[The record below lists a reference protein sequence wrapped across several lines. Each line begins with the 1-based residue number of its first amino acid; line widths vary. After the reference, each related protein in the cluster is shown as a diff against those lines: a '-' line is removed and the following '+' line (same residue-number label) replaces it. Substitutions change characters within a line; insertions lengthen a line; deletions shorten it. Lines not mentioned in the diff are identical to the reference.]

1 MPRSPSSSDVPI
13 RIRVPATSANLGPG
27 FDVLGLA
34 LDLHLDVVLGDPS
47 LDGDDPHRN
56 PALKGFRRAGGV
68 GPLGWTGAI
77 PPGRGL
83 GFSGAARVG
92 GIIAAILQRGGSLA
106 ESHREVLAIGT
117 ELEGHPDNVAA
128 SLYGGVVAAAGG
140 HAVQIPLAPVISSA
154 AVVLWVPPEETS
166 TDESRTA
173 LPAQVPFGDA
183 VFNVGRSSLLCAALA
198 AGDVEALRAATEDR
212 FHQDVRLALRPRSRS
227 ALDAALAAGAWCAWL
242 SGSGPAIATL
252 VDPAPEAVTRVTRAL
267 TALGCVGAEAEVLV
281 THIAPT
287 GAQVLSS

>member
-1 MPRSPSSSDVPI
+1 MPRPPSSSDPPT

-34 LDLHLDVVLGDPS
+34 LDLHLDVVLGDRS
-47 LDGDDPHRN
+47 LDSDDPHRN

-92 GIIAAILQRGGSLA
+92 GIIAAILQQGGSLA
-106 ESHREVLAIGT
+106 ESHHEVLAIGT

-140 HAVQIPLAPVISSA
+140 HAVRIPLASIISGA

-166 TDESRTA
+166 TDQSRTG
-173 LPAQVPFGDA
+173 LPSTIAFEDA

-198 AGDVEALRAATEDR
+198 AGDVEALRVATEDR
-212 FHQDVRLALRPRSRS
+212 FHQDQRLALHPRSYE
-227 ALDAALAAGAWCAWL
+227 ALRAALAAGAWCAWL
-242 SGSGPAIATL
+242 SGSGPAIAAL
-252 VDPAPEAVTRVTRAL
+252 VDPAPDTVDRVTRAL
-267 TALGCVGAEAEVLV
+267 AALGGVAEVVV
-281 THIAPT
+281 TRIAPQ
-287 GAQVLSS
+287 GAHVLSPHS